1 MADRLKKNEDEWQK
15 IVLEQLDSGLKPSD
29 FCKMYQIEYKTFI
42 TARQRVKKRLKF
54 EKELLGGTSFI
65 DKLQNMDEKPVVNE
79 VTNKENVASFDEV
92 MDEVENNI
100 NKTNYDKL
108 LGPNKEIEQISSTI
122 LKKTQYVLDNEL
134 NKFINMMGVEMNIRQ
149 INVSKLKD
157 LSVAVLKTVYTNDIQ
172 KRRLELEIIRS
183 NIEAEKLLIE
193 KEKLHLE
200 KLKLGLVK
208 DETQADNGFVD
219 ALKDQGDLWDLDDQ
233 DDQEDQDE

>member
-1 MADRLKKNEDEWQK
+1 MTIQSYKSESEWQE
-15 IVLEQLDSGLKPSD
+15 IVEKQLASGLKPSN
-29 FCKMYQIEYKTFI
+29 FCEMYKIEYSTFLKARAKVKKKIQIENE
-42 TARQRVKKRLKF
+42 LKM
-54 EKELLGGTSFI
+54 GSSFL
-65 DKLQNMDEKPVVNE
+65 DKLQKKRKTGLIDK
-79 VTNKENVASFDEV
+79 KQ
-92 MDEVENNI
+92 EVENNVNFDDNVNI
-100 NKTNYDKL
+100 DNSNYKKL
-108 LGPNKEIEQISSTI
+108 LGANDEVELISSTI
-122 LKKTQYVLDNEL
+122 IKKTQHVLDNEL
-134 NKFINMMGVEMNIRQ
+134 NKFINLMGVEKDIKQ
-149 INVSKLKD
+149 INVQKLKD

-233 DDQEDQDE
+233 EDQEEEE

>member
-1 MADRLKKNEDEWQK
+1 MANRMTKTDEEWEEIVKK
-15 IVLEQLDSGLKPSD
+15 QLDSGLKPSD

-42 TARQRVKKRLKF
+42 TARQRVKKKLKF
-54 EKELLGGTSFI
+54 EKELKMGVSFI
-65 DKLQNMDEKPVVNE
+65 DKLQNMDVKPVPNIKQNNE
-79 VTNKENVASFDEV
+79 ENVNFDTV
-92 MDEVENNI
+92 VDGIENHG
-100 NKTNYDKL
+100 KTNYDKL
-108 LGPNKEIEQISSTI
+108 LGANTEVELISSTI
-122 LKKTQYVLDNEL
+122 IKKTQYVLDNEL
-134 NKFINMMGVEMNIRQ
+134 NKFINLMGVEKDIKQ

-219 ALKDQGDLWDLDDQ
+219 ALKDQGELWDLDDQ
-233 DDQEDQDE
+233 DDENEE

>member
-1 MADRLKKNEDEWQK
+1 MANRMTKTDEEWEEIVKK
-15 IVLEQLDSGLKPSD
+15 QLDSGLKPSD

-42 TARQRVKKRLKF
+42 TARQRVKKKLKF
-54 EKELLGGTSFI
+54 EKELQMGVSFI
-65 DKLQNMDEKPVVNE
+65 DKLQNMAVNPVPNIKQNNE
-79 VTNKENVASFDEV
+79 ENVNFDTV
-92 MDEVENNI
+92 KDGIENHG
-100 NKTNYDKL
+100 KTNYDKL
-108 LGPNKEIEQISSTI
+108 LGANTEVEQISSTI
-122 LKKTQYVLDNEL
+122 IKKTQYVLDNEL
-134 NKFINMMGVEMNIRQ
+134 NKFINLMGVEKDIKQ
-149 INVSKLKD
+149 INVQKLKD

-233 DDQEDQDE
+233 EDQEDENEE